1 MSNLSPD
8 GARFDGPKLV
18 KPIAHAIHEKPGN
31 LPVWGQL
38 AERSGGCPAVRSWS
52 PVLAAW
58 NELRICA
65 GTGGRGSLDKDMS
78 IEILPSL
85 LPKSEMR
92 GFVMPPPSAEAA
104 RGHEARDQSRL
115 REHSPRVVPLV
126 KAEPGDEACRSGADR
141 EYAEP
146 SVLLQS
152 VLAVEN
158 VRRAWDKVRG
168 NGGAPGC
175 DRQTIAELAPRFEK
189 AWGETCERILKG
201 VYRTKPVRQVKVPK
215 ADGGVRVLGIPTVID
230 RVVQQAVA
238 QALAPLWEPHFSPH
252 SYAYRPG
259 RGAHDAVAAVQRAL
273 NAGGVWAAD
282 LDIERFFDSIDH
294 DLLLKRLESRGCPG
308 DVRELVAG
316 FLRAGAISGGRR
328 EATPSGTPQ
337 GSPLSP
343 LLANVMLDEL
353 DRTLTERGAP
363 FARYAD
369 DVLIL
374 APTEADASR
383 RRMEAEEVLAGLGL
397 RLNAAKTRVLGA
409 ERVEFLGF
417 SFARGERGW
426 IRCVAPGAMAAARDE
441 VTAIVRRAGV
451 QDWEGIAREAGVY
464 LAGWSA
470 YFSHAERPWDVSAVR
485 SHARVQLRVAMWRRW
500 GSPAR
505 REQELVARG
514 LHPEQA
520 RGLAESRIGEE
531 EAGRSPVLGQ
541 AFPNSVFAP
550 FGLAPAPAPRKAA
563 GGAYFQ
569 VPRTLSCG
577 GSGSAAAGP
586 KPSAPGTTARN
597 AGAPHQESCVP
608 SKPKEAGGWRLGLTL
623 AIGRFRAE
631 LGVTIHR
638 GTAAGRGKPGTEAG
652 A

>member
-1 MSNLSPD
+1 MSNRSPD

-18 KPIAHAIHEKPGN
+18 RPIVHAIHEKPGN
-31 LPVWGQL
+31 LLVCGQL

-52 PVLAAW
+52 PVLAAR

-65 GTGGRGSLDKDMS
+65 GTGGRGLLDKDMS

-85 LPKSEMR
+85 VPKSEMR
-92 GFVMPPPSAEAA
+92 RVVLPPSAEEA
-104 RGHEARDQSRL
+104 RGHEAWDQRRL
-115 REHSPRVVPLV
+115 REHSLRVVSLV
-126 KAEPGDEACRSGADR
+126 KAEPGDEACRSDADR

-189 AWGETCERILKG
+189 AWAETRERILKG

-215 ADGGVRVLGIPTVID
+215 ADGGVRVLGIPTVMD

-238 QALAPLWEPHFSPH
+238 QTLAPLWEPHFSPH

-294 DLLLKRLESRGCPG
+294 GLLLKRLESRGCPG
-308 DVRELVAG
+308 DVRELMAG
-316 FLRAGAISGGRR
+316 FLRAGAIFGGRR
-328 EATPSGTPQ
+328 EATQSGTPQ

-343 LLANVMLDEL
+343 LLANVVLDEL
-353 DRTLTERGAP
+353 DRTLTERGAS

-383 RRMEAEEVLAGLGL
+383 RRIEAEEMLADLGL
-397 RLNAAKTRVLGA
+397 RLNAAKTRVQSA

-417 SFARGERGW
+417 SFARGEQGW
-426 IRCVAPGAMAAARDE
+426 MRCIAPGAMAAARDE
-441 VTAIVRRAGV
+441 VTAIVRQGDA
-451 QDWEGIAREAGVY
+451 QDWRGIARDVGAY
-464 LAGWSA
+464 LAGWSV
-470 YFSHAERPWDVSAVR
+470 YFSYAERPWDISLVK
-485 SHARVQLRVAMWRRW
+485 SHARVQLRAALWRQW
-500 GSPAR
+500 GSAAR
-505 REQELVARG
+505 RERELVARG
-514 LHPEQA
+514 VHPQQA
-520 RGLAESRIGEE
+520 RQLAESPIREE
-531 EAGRSPVLGQ
+531 EAGRSPLLGQ
-541 AFPNSVFAP
+541 VLPNSVFAP
-550 FGLAPAPAPRKAA
+550 FGLAPAPAPWKAA

-569 VPRTLSCG
+569 VPRVTSSG
-577 GSGSAAAGP
+577 ESGST
-586 KPSAPGTTARN
+586 KGTTKGTVPA
-597 AGAPHQESCVP
+597 AGAPEQRAGTAQPATAAPE
-608 SKPKEAGGWRLGLTL
+608 KPKGRGGWRIGLSL
-623 AIGRFRAE
+623 AVGGFRAE
-631 LGVTIHR
+631 LGFAIHR
-638 GTAAGRGKPGTEAG
+638 DAPGSGKSG
-652 A
+652 AEVGA